1 MIRQAL
7 RPWSRTTMLPEEFL
21 DWQVRLRRWTM
32 EERNGSPHVGVAPLL
47 LVRRPGVGPGASAH
61 AIVCGLLPAEDQL
74 EKKTAEFRAIY
85 EGAAAEG
92 ARAIYD
98 RGIAYMRD
106 YYTSTEGFDPTSIT
120 TLLPRDSAA
129 VVALRA
135 DFRCALVFH
144 VFDMDDKSELSR
156 LRCQQFNCRAEI
168 HESGPVYENVWW
180 HNALFHGKV
189 EDHVVVRFR
198 HQSSYDTLFG
208 GLEALR

>member
-1 MIRQAL
+1 MLREAL
-7 RPWSRTTMLPEEFL
+7 RPWSRASMLPEEFL

-32 EERNGSPHVGVAPLL
+32 DERHGTPHAGVAPLL

-61 AIVCGLLPAEDQL
+61 VIVCGLLPAEDRL
-74 EKKTAEFRAIY
+74 EEKTAEFRAIY
-85 EGAAAEG
+85 EGAAADG

-98 RGIAYMRD
+98 RGIDYMRR
-106 YYTSTEGFDPTSIT
+106 YYASAEGFDPTSLT
-120 TLLPRDSAA
+120 TLLPRDCAA

-144 VFDMDDKSELSR
+144 VFEMDDGSEVTR
-156 LRCQQFNCRAEI
+156 LRCQQLDCRAEL

-189 EDHVVVRFR
+189 EDQVVVRFR
-198 HQSSYDTLFG
+198 HQRSWDTLFG
-208 GLEALR
+208 GFETLR